1 MWKPLFGITQEFRAG
16 AERGAAFQGGHAGI
30 RAGIFV
36 AQAFLPLCI
45 VCLPLWAQKPDT
57 TVSDAQAAELR
68 ALVQHAPQLAY
79 KKVELQIQ
87 PPSPDF
93 GIGYPSSVAMDN
105 SGLIYFLQRH
115 EEPNR
120 PPVRGNA
127 DPVIVVNRDG
137 KVLRSWGKGMFKIPH
152 AIRVDPKGNIWT
164 VDSSSSMVYKF
175 TPMGEKLME
184 ISVGGQPATKS
195 GFNGTTDIAFAPNG
209 HLFISD
215 GYGNARILEYTA
227 DGKRL
232 REWGSAGTGPGQ
244 FHQPHGI
251 AVDAEGIIYVADRQN
266 GRLQRF
272 DLNGRYLGEWANLGM
287 VTTVAIRNGD
297 LWIGTQQRNE
307 PTGSNGWL
315 MKIDRHSGKILG
327 YVDSAHGHHVVNVTR
342 DGDLLSGARPDTVL
356 WFRR

>member
-1 MWKPLFGITQEFRAG
+1 MLKLLLCCGTCFSLF
-16 AERGAAFQGGHAGI
+16 
-30 RAGIFV
+30 V
-36 AQAFLPLCI
+36 
-45 VCLPLWAQKPDT
+45 WAQKPDT
-57 TVSDAQAAELR
+57 TALDAQAAELR
-68 ALVQHAPQLAY
+68 ALVQRAPQLAL
-79 KKVELQIQ
+79 KKVEVKLQ
-87 PPSPDF
+87 PPTPDF
-93 GIGYPSSVAMDN
+93 GIGFPSSVAMDS
-105 SGLIYFLQRH
+105 SGLIYILQRH
-115 EEPNR
+115 EEPGR

-127 DPVIVVNRDG
+127 DPVVVVNRDG

-152 AIRVDPKGNIWT
+152 AIRIDPKGNIWT
-164 VDSSSSMVYKF
+164 VDSSSSMVYEF
-175 TPMGEKLME
+175 TPMGKKLME

-251 AVDAEGIIYVADRQN
+251 AIDAEGIIYVADRQN

-272 DLNGRYLGEWANLGM
+272 DLNGHYLGEFANLGM
-287 VTTVAIRNGD
+287 VTTVAIRDGD

-307 PTGSNGWL
+307 PTSSAGWL
-315 MKIDRHSGKILG
+315 MKIDRRSGKILG

-342 DGDLLSGARPDTVL
+342 DGDLVSGARPDTVL
-356 WFRR
+356 WFHHPTGFP